1 VPGSALGAWFARS
14 VDQELV
20 HPLPGDGVKRAERLV
35 HEQERRPARQ
45 RPGRCRAVLHPAG
58 QLMRER
64 LAEPGQADAVQQ
76 RLGFGR

>member
-1 VPGSALGAWFARS
+1 
-14 VDQELV
+14 
-20 HPLPGDGVKRAERLV
+20 
-35 HEQERRPARQ
+35 
-45 RPGRCRAVLHPAG
+45 VLHPAG